1 VSEVARPVARDKA
14 VARLRRLP
22 WRRRGP
28 FSFLACLR
36 ELHRAW
42 ALVHQGG
49 CRAARACIILDHLVK
64 KWQKML
70 VRSLI

>member
-1 VSEVARPVARDKA
+1 VSEAA
-14 VARLRRLP
+14 
-22 WRRRGP
+22 
-28 FSFLACLR
+28 LAAALQHSTLAGFR

-64 KWQKML
+64 RWWKML
-70 VRSLI
+70 VRLLI